1 MKRNTV
7 ERAAGLLVHSMQQAD
22 TPIAELSEAL
32 ARMAQ
37 TLNDPAMEVQNLRAE
52 FARNIAVCIES
63 LQSYDRLMQQ
73 LAQARDILTGLA
85 ANKPLEGVPNGLAN
99 IGRIEGTIELF

>member
-1 MKRNTV
+1 M
-7 ERAAGLLVHSMQQAD
+7 
-22 TPIAELSEAL
+22 PIAQLGDAL

-37 TLNDPAMEVQNLRAE
+37 ALNDPTLRVQELRAE

-73 LAQARDILTGLA
+73 LVQARDLLCGLA
-85 ANKPLEGVPNGLAN
+85 ANKPLGAVAN
-99 IGRIEGTIELF
+99 APANLGRIEGTIELF